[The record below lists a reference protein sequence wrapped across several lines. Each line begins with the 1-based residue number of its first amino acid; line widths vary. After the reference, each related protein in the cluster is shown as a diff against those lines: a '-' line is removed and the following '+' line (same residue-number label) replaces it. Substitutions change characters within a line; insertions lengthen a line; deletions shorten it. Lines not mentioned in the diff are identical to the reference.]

1 LLLLPDNNEMK
12 IKADETVGVMRGTG
26 MAPVRNLYITLLC
39 KSKVMRC
46 LRRSECR
53 VEGIIKMDTIN
64 YGVRLWTGLSG
75 TAY

>member
-1 LLLLPDNNEMK
+1 MLLLPDNNEMT
-12 IKADETVGVMRGTG
+12 IKDDETVGAMRGTG
-26 MAPVRNLYITLLC
+26 MAPVRNLYVTLLC
-39 KSKVMRC
+39 NSKVMRC

-53 VEGIIKMDTIN
+53 VESIIKMDIIN